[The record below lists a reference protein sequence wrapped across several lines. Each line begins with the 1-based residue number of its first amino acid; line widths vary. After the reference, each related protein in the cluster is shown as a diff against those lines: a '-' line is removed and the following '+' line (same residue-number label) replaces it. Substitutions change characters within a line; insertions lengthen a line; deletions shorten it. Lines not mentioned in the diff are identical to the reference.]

1 MRFAEPIAD
10 PAAPLARRNPT
21 AKVAA
26 ALVVTVALVVSL
38 DPVAPAVA
46 LAVELAVLPLFGL
59 RYRALAARFWPLLVA
74 AGGAALT
81 YLVFGQRTGEVLVS
95 AGPWVLTTGML
106 VSGASLVL
114 RVFALALPGIAVFAS
129 TDPTDLADSLVQN
142 AKMPARFA
150 LGALAALRLLPLLG
164 NDWEMLRMARR
175 ARGVDAGGNP
185 LARLRMFASMTF
197 AMLVH
202 AIRRGTQLAT
212 AMDARGF
219 DSGLPRSY
227 AREQPFRAAD
237 AALVAGAVAL
247 SIVAVA
253 ASVATG
259 VFNPVFR

>member
-1 MRFAEPIAD
+1 M
-10 PAAPLARRNPT
+10 ARRNPT
-21 AKVAA
+21 AKLAAA
-26 ALVVTVALVVSL
+26 ALLTLALVVSL

-59 RYRALAARFWPLLVA
+59 RFRVLAARFWPLFAA

-81 YLVFGQRTGEVLVS
+81 YVVFGQRTGATLIS
-95 AGPWVLTTGML
+95 LGPWVLTTGML
-106 VSGASLVL
+106 LSAASLVL
-114 RVFALALPGIAVFAS
+114 RVFALALPSIAVFAS

-142 AKMPARFA
+142 ARVPARFA

-164 NDWEMLRMARR
+164 NDWEMLTMARR
-175 ARGVDAGGNP
+175 ARGIDAGANP
-185 LARLRMFASMTF
+185 LARARLFASMTF

-227 AREQPFRAAD
+227 AREQRFTGAD
-237 AALVAGAVAL
+237 ALLVAGAVAVGAL
-247 SIVAVA
+247 AVTA
-253 ASVATG
+253 AVLTG
-259 VFNPVFR
+259 TFNPVFR